1 MGPCVRRDDS
11 NFCIGVPMNPT
22 TSLLDRAN
30 LDRDSVRHQVAR
42 GLEGADDGELF
53 LEYSQTEALMFDN
66 GRLKQATY
74 DTAQGFGLRAV
85 KDDAVG
91 YAHSSDV
98 SVAALVPKAEIEGDM
113 GDSLPGLQ
121 ARLMS
126 QALRKLA
133 GAINR
138 SRTAVVFINQL

>member
-1 MGPCVRRDDS
+1 MDS
-11 NFCIGVPMNPT
+11 AIS
-22 TSLLDRAN
+22 SLIDRSGLDRGKVSG
-30 LDRDSVRHQVAR
+30 LIKR

-53 LEYSQTEALMFDN
+53 LEYSQSEALGFDN

-98 SVAALVPKAEIEGDM
+98 SIPALIRAADAVNAVRG
-113 GDSLPGLQ
+113 GY
-121 ARLMS
+121 
-126 QALRKLA
+126 A
-133 GAINR
+133 GTFAAAP
-138 SRTAVVFINQL
+138 SH